1 MNIILK
7 ALSNIFLQAGSKEEI
22 ASPHVERICEILSQ
36 SNVDFI
42 IDDRT
47 NLTIGNRL
55 VYSRKCGYPFVIV
68 VGKLATS
75 SSPLFEF
82 HDLTSSTREDVSI
95 ETLFSFFNNQDIKR
109 AVEIKREATIAS

>member
-1 MNIILK
+1 M
-7 ALSNIFLQAGSKEEI
+7 
-22 ASPHVERICEILSQ
+22 ERICEILSE
-36 SNVDFI
+36 SNIDFI

-55 VYSRKCGYPFVIV
+55 IYSRKCGFPFVIV

-82 HDLTSSTREDVSI
+82 YDLNNSKRDDVSI
-95 ETLFSFFNNQDIKR
+95 ETLFSFFNNHDIKKGNDQ
-109 AVEIKREATIAS
+109 EIKRESSVI